1 MCKKLKGI
9 KMAHIKFDY
18 SKLTPFVADNELDEI
33 QWQIDGADKL
43 LREGKGAG
51 SDFIGWLDLPEDYDK
66 EEFARIQ
73 KAAEKIKSDS
83 EVLIVIGIG
92 GSYLGARAAIDFLNN
107 SFVNL
112 QTAEERKAPR
122 ILYAGN
128 SISSSYLADLV
139 DYVADKDFSV
149 NVISKS
155 GTTTEPAIAF
165 RVFEEMLVK
174 KYGREEANKRIYA
187 TTDKEKGAV
196 KVNADANNWETFVVP
211 DSVGGRFSVLTA
223 VGLLPIAASG
233 ADITALMEGAN
244 AARKEYTST
253 NVRENDAYAYAA
265 LRNILYRKGK
275 FSEILINYEPSLQYF
290 SEWWKQLAGESE
302 GKDQKGIYPTSA
314 NFSTDLHSLGQW
326 IQEGTRTVFETAIRI
341 EKPRKN
347 INIPELE
354 ADLDGLGY
362 LQGKDVDFV
371 NKKAADGVLLAHTD
385 GNVPNMIVTLP
396 EQDEFTLGYAIYFFE
411 LAIGISGYLNGIN
424 PFNQPGVEAYKKNM
438 FALLGKP
445 GFEELGAELNARL

>member
-1 MCKKLKGI
+1 
-9 KMAHIKFDY
+9 MAHIKFDY
-18 SKLTPFVADNELDEI
+18 SKLTPFVAENELDEI
-33 QWQIDGADKL
+33 QWQIDGAAKL
-43 LREGKGAG
+43 LHEGKGAG
-51 SDFIGWLDLPEDYDK
+51 SDYIGWLDLPEDYDK

-73 KAAEKIKSDS
+73 KAAKKIQSDS

-92 GSYLGARAAIDFLNN
+92 GSYLGARAAIDFLSN

-253 NVRENDAYAYAA
+253 NVHENDAYAYAA

-347 INIPELE
+347 INIPKLD

-396 EQDEFTLGYAIYFFE
+396 EQDEFSLGYAIYFFE
-411 LAIGISGYLNGIN
+411 LAIGVSGYLNGIN

-445 GFEELGAELNARL
+445 GFEELSKELNDRL

>member
-1 MCKKLKGI
+1 
-9 KMAHIKFDY
+9 MAHIKFDY
-18 SKLTPFVADNELDEI
+18 SKLTPFVAENELYEI
-33 QWQIDGADKL
+33 QWQIDGAAKL
-43 LREGKGAG
+43 LHEGKGAG
-51 SDFIGWLDLPEDYDK
+51 SDYIGWLDLPEDYDK

-73 KAAEKIKSDS
+73 KAAKKIQSDS

-92 GSYLGARAAIDFLNN
+92 GSYLGARAAIDFLSN

-233 ADITALMEGAN
+233 ADIIALMEGAN

-253 NVRENDAYAYAA
+253 NVHENDAYAYAA

-347 INIPELE
+347 INIPELD

-411 LAIGISGYLNGIN
+411 LAIGVSGYLNGIN

-445 GFEELGAELNARL
+445 GFEELSKELNDRL

>member
-1 MCKKLKGI
+1 
-9 KMAHIKFDY
+9 MAHIKFDY

-33 QWQIDGADKL
+33 QWQIEGADKL

-73 KAAEKIKSDS
+73 KAAKKIQSDS